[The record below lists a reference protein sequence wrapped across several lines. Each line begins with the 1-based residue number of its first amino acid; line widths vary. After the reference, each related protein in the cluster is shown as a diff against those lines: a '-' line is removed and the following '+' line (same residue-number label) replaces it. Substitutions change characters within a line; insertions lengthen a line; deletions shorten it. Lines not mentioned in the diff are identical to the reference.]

1 MTREEERK
9 IAAKER
15 ADWHQTKEEAL
26 NNCKSQLYL
35 YDRIYN
41 SEIASF
47 EAGAIWS
54 DNHPKSPW
62 ISVKDDLPCNHEE
75 LIVKDSKGR
84 SETKKVIIRYLRKGP
99 SGKMVPKIMDCM
111 MSTFAAGEGSDKFVW
126 HFFCKEY
133 IITHWMPIPEL
144 GIKEE

>member
-15 ADWHQTKEEAL
+15 ADWHQTKEEIL

-54 DNHPKSPW
+54 DEHRQSPW
-62 ISVKDDLPCNHEE
+62 ISVKDDLPYNHEE
-75 LIVKDSKGR
+75 LLLDNGLA
-84 SETKKVIIRYLRKGP
+84 TKKVFVLINATIPHYIP
-99 SGKMVPKIMDCM
+99 M
-111 MSTFAAGEGSDKFVW
+111 TKFSKWDWLLADV
-126 HFFCKEY
+126 
-133 IITHWMPIPEL
+133 THWMPMPEL
-144 GIKEE
+144 PK

>member
-15 ADWHQTKEEAL
+15 ADWHQTKEEIL

-54 DNHPKSPW
+54 DNHPKCPW
-62 ISVKDDLPCNHEE
+62 ISVKDDLPYNHEE
-75 LIVKDSKGR
+75 LLLDNGLA
-84 SETKKVIIRYLRKGP
+84 TKKVFVLINATIPHYIP
-99 SGKMVPKIMDCM
+99 M
-111 MSTFAAGEGSDKFVW
+111 TKFSKWDWLLADV
-126 HFFCKEY
+126 
-133 IITHWMPIPEL
+133 THWMPFPEL
-144 GIKEE
+144 PK